1 MAKKKK
7 SNKILYILIT
17 VVVVLIVF
25 TLVGKKAGW
34 IGKEKETEVELASV
48 VKTTIVEKVSA
59 SGMVQPVTEVKL
71 SPDVPGEIIELNIEE
86 GDSVKKGDM
95 LVRIKPDNFISAL
108 NRSTAMLNQQKA
120 NYHSSLATLE
130 KAKANLNLK
139 KNEFDRQK
147 KLYDQE
153 VISEAEWQQSK
164 QNYEIA
170 VNDLESAEQS
180 VKAAQYIIKSSEA
193 SVAEAREN
201 VMLTNVKAPMNGI
214 VSKLSVELGERV
226 VGTQQM
232 AGTEMLRIADLNNME
247 VRVDVNENDIIR
259 VSLGDTVII
268 DVDSYS
274 YMDKEFKGIVTQIAN
289 TANEKVSSDAV
300 TEFEV
305 RIKILNESYRD
316 LVEAGKKYPFRPG
329 MTASVEIITDVKKD
343 VMAIPLGAVT
353 TRDPNAEKDKK
364 EEGDDD
370 DTEEVSA
377 EKSDSKSDEIVE
389 VVFVME
395 EGKAVMRQVKSGIS
409 DYDNIQILEGIN
421 EDDKVISG
429 PFLVVSKRLKDG
441 DLVKEKSEEKDR

>member
-17 VVVVLIVF
+17 VVVVLIIFAV
-25 TLVGKKAGW
+25 VGKKAGW